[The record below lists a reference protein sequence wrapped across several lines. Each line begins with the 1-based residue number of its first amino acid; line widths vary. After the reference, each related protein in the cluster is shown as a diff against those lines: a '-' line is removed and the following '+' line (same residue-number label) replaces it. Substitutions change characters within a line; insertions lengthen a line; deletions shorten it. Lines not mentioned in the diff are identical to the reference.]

1 MFHEALYSALFPLIG
16 DNVAPEEISSL
27 ANHIAELCEVNPREG
42 NSIPYLRDSILDYL
56 ESPATVSNFQK
67 IQNQKTKIATELKE
81 LSAGL
86 ADLSKLSSQVL
97 RESLQVQVVDVKV
110 AKEVYLLNFG
120 YKQTLGEIIEACKN
134 TKGSLGFV

>member
-1 MFHEALYSALFPLIG
+1 MFHEAVYSSLLPLIG
-16 DNVAPEEISSL
+16 DEYSPTEISNL

-42 NSIPYLRDSILDYL
+42 NSVPYLRDSILEYL
-56 ESPATVSNFQK
+56 ESPQTLANFQK
-67 IQNQKTKIATELKE
+67 IQNQKTQISTELGQ

-86 ADLSKLSSQVL
+86 ADLDKISAQTL